1 MRFVY
6 HTGEI
11 LSVMTKQYVCI
22 FLVWVTSGGREDS
35 VFHANSL
42 PQCLFFPRFQIL
54 VLFNRGV
61 EGGGGVE
68 RLPIGALF
76 LQKGKRTRRG
86 NKTWLLFFVS
96 FPIRRLPA
104 GWIFN
109 LVSSVLSDR
118 NPESKKGQLLIL
130 LYSYSRTFT
139 NRHLSTTT
147 TFFCP

>member
-54 VLFNRGV
+54 VLFNPGGGG
-61 EGGGGVE
+61 GGGGVE

-86 NKTWLLFFVS
+86 NKTRLLFFVS
-96 FPIRRLPA
+96 FPIRRLPRA
-104 GWIFN
+104 GYSTSFRG
-109 LVSSVLSDR
+109 SSQTGTLNR
-118 NPESKKGQLLIL
+118 KKVN
-130 LYSYSRTFT
+130 F
-139 NRHLSTTT
+139 
-147 TFFCP
+147 